1 MTSFNSDSV
10 AAKSGESANEEPAL
24 QRRGMLLVAAGGLLF
39 GTLGIFVEEAAQD
52 PLTAVWFRCVFG
64 AAALLLWCW
73 ISGNFMQLRVPRSSW
88 RSVLAAGTLMV
99 LMWVLF
105 FAAIAR
111 TSIAVAT
118 VLFHIQPLLV
128 MTLGAWW
135 LCEKVTAMQW
145 VMGLLALVGL
155 VLATGLLDTVQ
166 ATATVTKS
174 YVIGLV
180 MCVGGATAYAIVT
193 LIAKTSRITPIALV
207 TWQCLVGV
215 VLLAW
220 WPWVHGWPTHANS
233 LAWLSGLG
241 IIHTGLAYVL
251 VYTGM
256 ARLSTGKIAA
266 LQFVYPATAVL
277 VDWAVYGRT
286 LSAVQLT
293 GVGLMAIAIVAVSKA
308 R

>member
-1 MTSFNSDSV
+1 MTSFDTDP
-10 AAKSGESANEEPAL
+10 KPTL
-24 QRRGMLLVAAGGLLF
+24 QRHGQLLVGAGGLLF
-39 GTLGIFVEEAAQD
+39 GTLGVFVEEAGQD

-73 ISGNFMQLRVPRSSW
+73 ISGNFLQLRVPRSSW
-88 RSVLAAGTLMV
+88 RSVFAAGTLMV

-128 MTLGAWW
+128 MVLGAWW
-135 LCEKVTAMQW
+135 LREKVTAMQW
-145 VMGLLALVGL
+145 AMGLLALAGL
-155 VLATGLLDTVQ
+155 VMATGLLDTAQ
-166 ATATVTKS
+166 AAAAVTPS
-174 YVIGLV
+174 YLVGLL
-180 MCVGGATAYAIVT
+180 MCVGGATAYAVVT
-193 LIAKTSRITPIALV
+193 LIAKTSRTTPIALV
-207 TWQCLVGV
+207 AWQCIVGV

-220 WPWVHGWPTHANS
+220 WPWVHGLPAQATS
-233 LAWLSGLG
+233 LAWLAGLG
-241 IIHTGLAYVL
+241 VIHTGLAYVL

-266 LQFVYPATAVL
+266 LQFVYPATAVI
-277 VDWAVYGRT
+277 VDWLVYGRT

-293 GVGLMAIAIVAVSKA
+293 GVGLMAVAIVAVGKA